1 MQNKL
6 SLPNLVL
13 RGLLAIAIVFTLIF
27 FCGSTENYDCNGISF
42 EAPSF
47 TPAFIALAYV
57 FVGIATVVTLAF
69 AIMSFVSKLSYN
81 PKSVF
86 VPLISVAA
94 LALLLIITYCAADT
108 QPMNI
113 TGYEGSQE
121 PWVYKITNMCMVTS
135 FILAGIACV
144 VTLGSSLVKK
154 F

>member
-6 SLPNLVL
+6 TLPNFILW
-13 RGLLAIAIVFTLIF
+13 GLLAITIVFTLIF

-42 EAPSF
+42 DAPSF

-57 FVGIATVVTLAF
+57 FIGIATVVTFAF
-69 AIMSFVSKLSYN
+69 AIKSFVSKLSFD

-108 QPMNI
+108 TPI
-113 TGYEGSQE
+113 HIIGYDGSQE
-121 PWVYKITNMCMVTS
+121 PWELSLTNMCMVS
-135 FILAGIACV
+135 AFVLAGIACV